1 MNGDLI
7 HNEMG
12 LIKDFLPDQ
21 EQILNLNYIYDK
33 SCTVVIFIKDKIQKV
48 YFHSL

>member
-12 LIKDFLPDQ
+12 LIKDFLPNQ
-21 EQILNLNYIYDK
+21 EFRAYLNYI
-33 SCTVVIFIKDKIQKV
+33 VIIYVQQFLFIKDKSI
-48 YFHSL
+48 

>member
-21 EQILNLNYIYDK
+21 ELRPNLNYIYDN
-33 SCTVVIFIKDKIQKV
+33 SRP
-48 YFHSL
+48 S

>member
-12 LIKDFLPDQ
+12 LIKDFLPNQ
-21 EQILNLNYIYDK
+21 EFRAYLNYI
-33 SCTVVIFIKDKIQKV
+33 VIIYVQLLEQFLFIKDKSI
-48 YFHSL
+48 

>member
-21 EQILNLNYIYDK
+21 EFRTNLNYIVIIHVLVI
-33 SCTVVIFIKDKIQKV
+33 VVTILT
-48 YFHSL
+48 H